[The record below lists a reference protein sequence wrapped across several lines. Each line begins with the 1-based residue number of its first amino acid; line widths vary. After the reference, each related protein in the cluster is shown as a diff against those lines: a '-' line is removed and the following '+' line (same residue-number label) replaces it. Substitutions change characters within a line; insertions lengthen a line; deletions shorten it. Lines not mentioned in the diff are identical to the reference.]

1 MKVLV
6 GAAVLMS
13 ALATGGIPVV
23 MSTVAQ
29 TDAAVEEIRAEQS
42 VRAGSADDRTDA
54 PSDDASEGPSDDA
67 SEGPADDAA
76 EEAAE
81 LAERLAEERAEARA
95 EAREKRAAKDKA
107 RSADKG
113 SVKGWDKGWATS
125 GGRDKSAGKPG
136 FGPPE
141 HARSIHNRGESMPG
155 RSGRNDP
162 GLGRLHGKAM
172 RAWAA
177 CVSEQPGK
185 DVEGFDPEAA
195 CGEKP
200 TPPGHLKHGPAS
212 PKR

>member
-42 VRAGSADDRTDA
+42 VRAGSSDDRTDA
-54 PSDDASEGPSDDA
+54 PSDDASEGP
-67 SEGPADDAA
+67 ADDAA
-76 EEAAE
+76 ERAAE

-141 HARSIHNRGESMPG
+141 HARSIHNRGGSMPG

>member
-6 GAAVLMS
+6 GTAVLMS

-54 PSDDASEGPSDDA
+54 PSDDASEGP
-67 SEGPADDAA
+67 ADDAA
-76 EEAAE
+76 EKAAE

-136 FGPPE
+136 YGPPE

>member
-29 TDAAVEEIRAEQS
+29 TDAAVEEMRAEQS
-42 VRAGSADDRTDA
+42 VRAGSSDDRTDA
-54 PSDDASEGPSDDA
+54 PSDDASEGP
-67 SEGPADDAA
+67 ADDAA
-76 EEAAE
+76 EKAAE

-136 FGPPE
+136 YGPPE
-141 HARSIHNRGESMPG
+141 HARSIHNRGDSMPG